1 MTGAD
6 GSVLKRL
13 ARFVQR
19 RRQRAE
25 AAKSRLGAHGV
36 TFLVVS
42 ALLAL
47 INLVT
52 SPGFLWFLFP
62 VAGWGIGLLHH
73 LVEARSRAQDARDA
87 EALPPVGKDALKQA
101 GKQFKMRRGLR
112 HHLATTVG
120 VTALLAGI
128 NLLLVPESGLWF
140 VIPGAALAGSFVIH
154 ARATRARGRRLRTN
168 LEAAESAAG
177 TAAATGQ
184 RPADAPLLAQAEEL
198 RTAILSELRDGG
210 EAAARWRDELQPELE
225 AYTAHIGA
233 LLEARGDLEQAA
245 ARVSAAEVTREL
257 EDLRGKM
264 EESAA
269 SPELRREYEHAAA
282 QYEGQLKSLRELQER
297 IETIDLR
304 AKSAVLALQRLA
316 LDLPRLRAAPAEEP
330 AALSSLRG
338 KSQELNR
345 YLDDLRA
352 GREELEAVPL
362 PVRR

>member
-1 MTGAD
+1 MNRSSG
-6 GSVLKRL
+6 
-13 ARFVQR
+13 FVQR
-19 RRQRAE
+19 RRQRADT
-25 AAKSRLGAHGV
+25 AMARFKTHGI
-36 TFLVVS
+36 TFLTVNG
-42 ALLAL
+42 LLAL

-62 VAGWGIGLLHH
+62 VAGWGIGMLHH
-73 LVEARSRAQDARDA
+73 LVEARSRAEDAREA
-87 EALPPVGKDALKQA
+87 EALPPAGKEELKQA
-101 GKQFKMRRGLR
+101 GKRFKIRRGLR

-140 VIPGAALAGSFVIH
+140 VIPGAALAGSFLIR
-154 ARATRARGRRLRTN
+154 ARAARARSRRSR
-168 LEAAESAAG
+168 AAAQESAAG
-177 TAAATGQ
+177 EGRATEP
-184 RPADAPLLAQAEEL
+184 RSAEAPLLAQAEEL
-198 RTAILSELRDGG
+198 RTAILAELRDGG
-210 EAAARWRDELQPELE
+210 EAAARWREELQPELD
-225 AYTAHIGA
+225 AYTAHLGA
-233 LLEARGDLEQAA
+233 LLEARRDLEQAA
-245 ARVSAAEVTREL
+245 ARVSAAEVSREL

-264 EESAA
+264 NENTA

-282 QYEGQLKSLRELQER
+282 QYEGQLKSLQELQER
-297 IETIDLR
+297 VETIDLR

-330 AALSSLRG
+330 AALLSLRG

-352 GREELEAVPL
+352 GREELEGARLPL

>member
-1 MTGAD
+1 MNRSSG
-6 GSVLKRL
+6 
-13 ARFVQR
+13 FVQR
-19 RRQRAE
+19 RRQRAD
-25 AAKSRLGAHGV
+25 AAMSRFKTHGI
-36 TFLVVS
+36 TFLTVN

-73 LVEARSRAQDARDA
+73 LVEARSRAQDAREA
-87 EALPPVGKDALKQA
+87 AALPPAGKEELKQA
-101 GKQFKMRRGLR
+101 GKRFKIRRGLR

-128 NLLLVPESGLWF
+128 NLLLAPESGLWF
-140 VIPGAALAGSFVIH
+140 VIPGAALAGSLLIR
-154 ARATRARGRRLRTN
+154 ARAARARSRRSR
-168 LEAAESAAG
+168 AAVESAAG
-177 TAAATGQ
+177 EGHATEP
-184 RPADAPLLAQAEEL
+184 RPAAAPLLAQAEEL

-210 EAAARWRDELQPELE
+210 EAAARWREELQPELD
-225 AYTAHIGA
+225 AYTAHLGA
-233 LLEARGDLEQAA
+233 LLDGRRDLEQAA
-245 ARVSAAEVTREL
+245 ARVSAAEVSREL
-257 EDLRGKM
+257 EDLRAKM
-264 EESAA
+264 KENTA

-282 QYEGQLKSLRELQER
+282 QYEGQLKSLQELQER
-297 IETIDLR
+297 VETIDLR

-330 AALSSLRG
+330 AALLSLRG

-352 GREELEAVPL
+352 GREELESARLPL